1 MRRVIS
7 PLIFLNKTDDSTI
20 LMSKKNL
27 WTKLHLK
34 GLRRLLI
41 HIQNRATT
49 LDNWD
54 LVMCCSLTIIIDK
67 QLLFFHSKNVT
78 FKTKT

>member
-1 MRRVIS
+1 MDQTS
-7 PLIFLNKTDDSTI
+7 
-20 LMSKKNL
+20 
-27 WTKLHLK
+27 LK

-54 LVMCCSLTIIIDK
+54 LVMCCLLNIIRDK